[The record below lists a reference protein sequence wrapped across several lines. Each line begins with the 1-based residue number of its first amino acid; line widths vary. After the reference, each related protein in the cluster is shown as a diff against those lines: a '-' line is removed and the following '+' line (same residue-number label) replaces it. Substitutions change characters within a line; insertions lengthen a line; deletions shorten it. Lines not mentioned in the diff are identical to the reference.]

1 VDLGAATAAPGA
13 RLTIKALRI
22 KALGIKAL
30 IFDFDGLIIDTES
43 AVFKSYQEIYQKYGY
58 ELSLEL
64 WAQGIGTTDSDYDPY
79 ADLEALLGHPLERAV
94 LQSQQRQREAEL
106 IAAMQPLPGVQD
118 YLQEGTRLGLK
129 IGMASSSSCD
139 WIGGH
144 LAQLGL
150 LDYFDCLI
158 GRDDVPRS
166 KPDPALYREVLDCLG
181 VEPNEAVVF
190 EDSPNGV
197 RAAKAAGIFTVAVP
211 NPITC
216 RLPLDG
222 ADLRL
227 ESLSE
232 LPLEAL
238 LEMAAAG

>member
-1 VDLGAATAAPGA
+1 MTSKALKIKS
-13 RLTIKALRI
+13 LILKALR
-22 KALGIKAL
+22 IKAL
-30 IFDFDGLIIDTES
+30 IFDFDGLVIDTEF
-43 AVFKSYQEIYQKYGY
+43 AVFQSYQEIYHAYGY
-58 ELSLEL
+58 ELSLER

-144 LAQLGL
+144 LARLGL
-150 LDYFDCLI
+150 LDYFDCLM

-197 RAAKAAGIFTVAVP
+197 QAAAKAAGIFTVVVP
-211 NPITC
+211 NPIT
-216 RLPLDG
+216 LQLSLDG
-222 ADLRL
+222 SDLRL

-238 LEMAAAG
+238 LEIAAGIKMS